1 MMHLLLTVAPLA
13 VVWLAWRKSKGANE
27 ATTLLAVGL
36 LGGLIGA
43 LLLG

>member
-13 VVWLAWRKSKGANE
+13 IVWFAWKKSKGANE
-27 ATTLLAVGL
+27 ATTLLAVAL

-43 LLLG
+43 MLFG